1 MNSSFEILRGV
12 LCKTGN
18 DGNSELAE
26 SRCASEE
33 LKSAFVNS
41 IKSAP
46 ISNWS
51 DDEHALVRTAIL
63 HDWQH
68 QTLFQRVDENEL
80 FELLTMPYPDD
91 ASRMYMVTQT
101 NLISNVTL
109 RQRVAF
115 YFFENDKSDAIRD
128 AAFELLAKCRWDQ
141 SESYAQK
148 WWNTQDTVK
157 RIVALNVL
165 RIYNSNLLTHY
176 LEEAETSA
184 DNALMKAASGIRT
197 LSKLGD

>member
-1 MNSSFEILRGV
+1 MNSSFEILCGV
-12 LCKTGN
+12 LCKTVN

-128 AAFELLAKCRWDQ
+128 AAFELLAKCRWDH

-184 DNALMKAASGIRT
+184 DNALMKAAIGIRT
-197 LSKLGD
+197 LSKLGN